1 MDDPVETY
9 LPDGVNVPARN
20 GIEITLEDLATHF
33 SGLPT
38 NPETIFENDSTN
50 PFFPFDDQDLY
61 DYLNNHT
68 LARRSGQS
76 FEYSNLG
83 MGLLGHALA
92 LGQNQSFESL
102 IKDRL
107 FKPLNMNET
116 TITWD
121 ESKNDQRAVGY
132 SGVVERPFFKMESLE
147 SAGSVLSTVNDL
159 LTFAEHQMDL
169 KDSPLNQAFKQAHK
183 KRVNIGS
190 PGTDLGLGWF
200 ILSNVPSPILMH
212 DGATLGHNSFIGID
226 IANKTAVVVLANARV
241 NAYSGVQ
248 NIGIHLLVPQAPLS
262 SIRRPVDLETEHL
275 QSIYGTY
282 QNEDDS
288 TVNIGLEHDH
298 LTVEFSEDPGTHYTF
313 YPLSSRRFMFYEATI
328 EASATFLFDEDD
340 KPIELTWRQSGQS
353 TSYQR
358 VTRPAHLRLL
368 AQSDSIQLDIDEGD
382 GATAYDIQASGDFVA
397 WTSLGP
403 LTLWDAPMDLDPQ
416 THYQFFR
423 AVATEV
429 GDE

>member
-1 MDDPVETY
+1 M
-9 LPDGVNVPARN
+9 
-20 GIEITLEDLATHF
+20 EDLATHY

-50 PFFPFDDQDLY
+50 PFFPFDAQDLY

-68 LARRSGQS
+68 LARRPGQS

-121 ESKNDQRAVGY
+121 ESKNDQRAIGY
-132 SGVVERPFFKMESLE
+132 SGVVERPFFKMEVLE
-147 SAGSVLSTVNDL
+147 AAGSVLSTVDDL

-169 KDSPLNQAFKQAHK
+169 KDSPLNQAFKRAHQ
-183 KRVNIGS
+183 KRVSTGP
-190 PGTDLGLGWF
+190 PGVDLGLGWF
-200 ILSNVPSPILMH
+200 VLSNVPSPILMH

-226 IANKTAVVVLANARV
+226 IAKQTAVVVLTNARV
-241 NAYSGVQ
+241 NPYSGVQ
-248 NIGIHLLVPQAPLS
+248 NIGLNLLEPQVPLT
-262 SIRRPVDLETEHL
+262 SIRRPVELDTGHL

-282 QNEDDS
+282 QAEGDS
-288 TVNIGLEHDH
+288 AVHIGIEHDH
-298 LTVEFSEDPGTHYTF
+298 LTVEFSEDTGTLYTF
-313 YPLSSRRFMFYEATI
+313 YPLSSHRFKFYEATV
-328 EASATFLFDEDD
+328 EASATFLFDEED
-340 KPIELTWRQSGQS
+340 KPIELTWRLNGQS
-353 TSYQR
+353 VSYQR
-358 VTRPAHLRLL
+358 VIRPAHLSLI
-368 AQSDSIQLDIDEGD
+368 AQSGSMQLDIDEGD
-382 GATAYDIQASGDFVA
+382 GATAYDIQASGDFET

-403 LTLWDAPMDLDPQ
+403 LTLWDAPMDLNPK
-416 THYQFFR
+416 TSYQFFK
-423 AVATEV
+423 AVATEA